1 MTLEKNFPKAIEK
14 DLGKGVYRKGL
25 QALKAA
31 DRSLIRPGNPRHCL
45 GSADIDS
52 SLAAKQPQAS
62 RWDYVI
68 AHEQTLHFVEV
79 HPAYTSEVSQ
89 VIKKKEWLLA
99 WIKNAEVGNLDV
111 PRRFHWLASGKV
123 AITRNSKQAR
133 AAAQMGLMPVRQ
145 LDL

>member
-1 MTLEKNFPKAIEK
+1 MTLGKSFPKAIEK

-31 DRSLIRPGNPRHCL
+31 DRSLINLGNPRHCL
-45 GSADIDS
+45 GSADIDA
-52 SLAAKQPQAS
+52 SLAVQQPQAS

-99 WIKNAEVGNLDV
+99 WMKNAEVGNLDV

-145 LDL
+145 LEL